1 MLIIAYK
8 MYPMVTIK
16 QIKAARALLEWKQAD
31 LARVSGIS
39 LAAINKL
46 ERGLVSP
53 RQHTLAILQ
62 QSFEQAGVEFTEGP
76 GVRLT
81 HGLFRL
87 QIWDGDAAIPK
98 LLDDVFSSLKEIPAQ
113 REFLLSGLDESRWD
127 DYRDLVTQH
136 QKRLKQNAIGLRAL
150 VRDGDRNF
158 LPNLIPQQ
166 HYRWISKALFTQL
179 PYFVYADKYAMV
191 VWGPP
196 IRVIVIQN
204 RAVTETFRRQFE
216 INWQNAKMPK
226 V

>member
-1 MLIIAYK
+1 MIS
-8 MYPMVTIK
+8 IK

-31 LARVSGIS
+31 LAHISGIS

-76 GVRLT
+76 GIRLT
-81 HGLFRL
+81 QGLFRL
-87 QIWDGDAAIPK
+87 QIWDGETAVPK
-98 LLDDVFSSLKEIPAQ
+98 LLDDVFLTLKDLPS

-127 DYRDLVTQH
+127 DYRDLVMQH
-136 QKRLKQNAIGLRAL
+136 QRRLAQNAIGLRAL
-150 VRDGDRNF
+150 IRDGDRNF
-158 LPNLIPQQ
+158 LPNLNPQQ

-216 INWQNAKMPK
+216 INWQNGKMPK

>member
-1 MLIIAYK
+1 MI
-8 MYPMVTIK
+8 TIK
-16 QIKAARALLEWKQAD
+16 QIKAARALLEWKQVD
-31 LARVSGIS
+31 LARISGIS

-53 RQHTLAILQ
+53 RQHTLTILQ

-81 HGLFRL
+81 YGLFRL
-87 QIWDGDAAIPK
+87 QIWDGESAIPK
-98 LLDDVFSSLKEIPAQ
+98 LLDDVFLTLKDYPAP

-127 DYRDLVTQH
+127 DYRDLVMQH
-136 QKRLKQNAIGLRAL
+136 QMRLAQNAIDLRAL
-150 VRDGDRNF
+150 IRDGDRNF
-158 LPNLIPQQ
+158 LPNLNPQQ

-196 IRVIVIQN
+196 VRVIMIQN
-204 RAVTETFRRQFE
+204 RIVTETFRKQFE
-216 INWQNAKMPK
+216 INWQNGKVPK
-226 V
+226 I